1 MGVRD
6 RRQACRARRVEPLS
20 KSVNYVFHRFGD
32 LLRFMCSM
40 SASGDSTSNR
50 GVARLPAAMHPHIPG
65 HTWEHQSFAIMVS
78 SLGPRCSGPEDISLA
93 RPRKIQHSLGLAGH
107 IPVLLSPIWG

>member
-1 MGVRD
+1 MWD
-6 RRQACRARRVEPLS
+6 RRQACRARRVEQLS
-20 KSVNYVFHRFGD
+20 KSVNYVLHRFGH

-50 GVARLPAAMHPHIPG
+50 GVARLPAAVRPDIPG
-65 HTWEHQSFAIMVS
+65 HTWEHQSFAIMVR
-78 SLGPRCSGPEDISLA
+78 SLGPQCAGSEAISLA
-93 RPRKIQHSLGLAGH
+93 CPRKIQHSLGLAGH